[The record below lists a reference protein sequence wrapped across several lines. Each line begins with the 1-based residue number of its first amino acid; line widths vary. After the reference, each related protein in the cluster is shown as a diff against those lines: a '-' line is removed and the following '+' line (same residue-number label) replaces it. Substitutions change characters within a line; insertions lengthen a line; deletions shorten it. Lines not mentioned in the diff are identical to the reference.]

1 MCQLASLLIS
11 LNHGF
16 GVYLQPVAAD
26 LTRTSLSI
34 ALNMACW
41 S

>member
-11 LNHGF
+11 LNNGF

-26 LTRTSLSI
+26 LTKTSLSI
-34 ALNMACW
+34 ALNTACRN
-41 S
+41 